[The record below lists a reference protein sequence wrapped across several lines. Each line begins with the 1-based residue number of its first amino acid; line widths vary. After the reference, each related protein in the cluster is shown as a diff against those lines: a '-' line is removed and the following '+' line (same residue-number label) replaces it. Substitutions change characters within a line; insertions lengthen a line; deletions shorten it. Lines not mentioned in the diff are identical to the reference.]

1 MDVVRWNV
9 AFDEY
14 ALASAT
20 VEHQL
25 SFTSALAHKDICMQI
40 GLAATL
46 NGLGR
51 RAGMAPIYDEVC
63 RKNWAN
69 RSAAGEIGFD
79 VNKVALTLDQALLKQ
94 AEDIYDGAKGVSKGG
109 AKGKAEMQCYKCQE
123 FGHMAKNCPSDLSSN
138 KGKKGKGKGM
148 QCFTCNGF
156 GHKSDECPSR
166 GTKRKW

>member
-1 MDVVRWNV
+1 
-9 AFDEY
+9 
-14 ALASAT
+14 
-20 VEHQL
+20 
-25 SFTSALAHKDICMQI
+25 MQI
-40 GLAATL
+40 GLAATV
-46 NGLGR
+46 NGFGR
-51 RAGMAPIYDEVC
+51 RAGIAPIYDEVC

-69 RSAAGEIGFD
+69 RSAAGEVDFD

-123 FGHMAKNCPSDLSSN
+123 FGHVAKNCPSDWSSN

-156 GHKSDECPSR
+156 GHKSDECPTR